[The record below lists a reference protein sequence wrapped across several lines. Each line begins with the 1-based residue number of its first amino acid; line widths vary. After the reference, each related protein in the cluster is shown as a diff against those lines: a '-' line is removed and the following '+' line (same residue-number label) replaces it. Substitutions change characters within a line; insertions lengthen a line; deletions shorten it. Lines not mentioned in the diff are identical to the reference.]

1 MELTVEAVE
10 NRLEKGLSTVT
21 HDVLAPS
28 FGVDV
33 ALDLIRQL
41 FVVSTSDEVIEY
53 DVDDEV
59 VEIVVER
66 DERRFAVAVEA
77 VAAAAFSIPESVIS
91 SL

>member
-21 HDVLAPS
+21 HDVLVPS

-41 FVVSTSDEVIEY
+41 FVVSATSDDELIEY

-59 VEIVVER
+59 VEIVVES
-66 DERRFAVAVEA
+66 DERRFAVAV
-77 VAAAAFSIPESVIS
+77 
-91 SL
+91 

>member
-1 MELTVEAVE
+1 VVVDMELTVEAVE
-10 NRLEKGLSTVT
+10 KRLEKGLSTVT
-21 HDVLAPS
+21 HDVLVPS

-59 VEIVVER
+59 VEIVVES
-66 DERRFAVAVEA
+66 DERRFAVAV
-77 VAAAAFSIPESVIS
+77 
-91 SL
+91 